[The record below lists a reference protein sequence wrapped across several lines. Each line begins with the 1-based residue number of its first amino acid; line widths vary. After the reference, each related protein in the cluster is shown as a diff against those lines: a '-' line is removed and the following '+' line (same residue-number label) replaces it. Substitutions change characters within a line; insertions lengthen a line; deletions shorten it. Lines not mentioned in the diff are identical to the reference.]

1 MEFKKTENDGI
12 VIYELS
18 GRLDTQSAPDFQA
31 VLDEGFEKDE
41 NKIIL
46 DCKNLEYMSSAGLRT
61 ILYAKKCIDKNE
73 TDKAD
78 EISAQKGFLKLI
90 NVSDEIL
97 EVFEMTGFSEFLS
110 INGSSN
116 DWFFNKKIKY

>member
-1 MEFKKTENDGI
+1 MEFKKTENNG
-12 VIYELS
+12 VVTYKLS

-31 VLDEGFEKDE
+31 VLDEGFENDE

-61 ILYAKKCIDKNE
+61 ILYAKKCIDNDG
-73 TDKAD
+73 TDENGAP
-78 EISAQKGFLKLI
+78 KGFLKLI
-90 NVSDEIL
+90 NVSEEIA

-110 INGSSN
+110 INE
-116 DWFFNKKIKY
+116 DA

>member
-41 NKIIL
+41 NKIVL

-116 DWFFNKKIKY
+116 D